1 MSYEMVGDSRE
12 VMSSLS
18 RGNNKRVVA
27 AMSMNPRSSRG
38 HAIFTIYV
46 KEMTATG
53 GERHGKLNLV
63 DLAGMESSKKVRGG
77 GGGGLEGLVG
87 LEGEEGLGGVERRR

>member
-12 VMSSLS
+12 VMVSLA

-38 HAIFTIYV
+38 HAIFSIYV
-46 KEMTATG
+46 KEMTASG

-63 DLAGMESSKKVRGG
+63 H
-77 GGGGLEGLVG
+77 
-87 LEGEEGLGGVERRR
+87 